1 MIKSVDE
8 YLSLLRKELAGSD
21 AAVVQDALADAEE
34 HLRTALAQ
42 AINGNPNAS
51 EAEALPAIV
60 EKYGSPPEI
69 AAAYRQMEARLPAG
83 LGRYTYAGH
92 RSVFSRFFGVL
103 ADPRAWGALLY
114 LLLSLAIGIVF
125 FTWAVVGVSLSLG
138 LSVLIVGLPFA
149 VLFLLSIRGIA
160 FIEGR
165 LVEALL
171 GVRMPRRRMFSDD
184 RTGFWKRIKDLFT
197 QRITWTALAY
207 CILRLGLG
215 IVYFAVFV
223 LLVGLSI
230 YLIAMPITVGILD
243 MPAYIILGNTEYLA
257 TTWSIPFFFL
267 LGMLLLTATM
277 HLTKLVGRGHGAL
290 AKFMLVSKKD
300 WED

>member
-8 YLSLLRKELAGSD
+8 YLGLLRKELAGSD

-42 AINGNPNAS
+42 AINGNPNTS
-51 EAEALPAIV
+51 EAEAIPAIA
-60 EKYGSPPEI
+60 EKYGSPQEI
-69 AAAYRQMEARLPAG
+69 AAAYRQMESRLPAG
-83 LGRYTYAGH
+83 LGRTAYTGQ
-92 RSVFSRFFGVL
+92 RSILSRFFGVF

-114 LLLSLAIGIVF
+114 LFLSLAIGIVY

-184 RTGFWKRIKDLFT
+184 STGFWKRIKDLFT

-207 CILRLGLG
+207 CILQLGLG

-223 LLVGLSI
+223 VLVGLSI
-230 YLIAMPITVGILD
+230 YLIAMPITVLVLN
-243 MPAYIILGNTEYLA
+243 MPAYIILGDTEYLA

-267 LGMLLLTATM
+267 LGMLLLTATL

-300 WED
+300 

>member
-1 MIKSVDE
+1 MVKSVDE
-8 YLSLLRKELAGSD
+8 YLRLLRKELAGSD

-34 HLRTALAQ
+34 HLRMALAQ
-42 AINGNPNAS
+42 AINGNPNTS
-51 EAEALPAIV
+51 EAEVIPAIA
-60 EKYGSPPEI
+60 EKYGAPQEI
-69 AAAYRQMEARLPAG
+69 AAAYRQMESRLPAG
-83 LGRYTYAGH
+83 LGRTAYTGQ
-92 RSVFSRFFGVL
+92 SSIFSRFFGVF

-114 LLLSLAIGIVF
+114 LFLSLGIGIVY

-138 LSVLIVGLPFA
+138 LLILIVGLPFA

-184 RTGFWKRIKDLFT
+184 TPGFWKRIKNLFT

-215 IVYFAVFV
+215 IVYFTVFV
-223 LLVGLSI
+223 VLTGLSV
-230 YLIAMPITVGILD
+230 YLIAMPITVLVLD
-243 MPAYIILGNTEYLA
+243 MPAYVILGDTEYLA
-257 TTWSIPFFFL
+257 VTWSIPFFFL
-267 LGMLLLTATM
+267 LGVLMLTATM
-277 HLTKLVGRGHGAL
+277 HLAKLVGRGHGAL

-300 WED
+300 

>member
-1 MIKSVDE
+1 MVKSIDE
-8 YLSLLRKELAGSD
+8 YLRLLRKELAGSD
-21 AAVVQDALADAEE
+21 AAVIQDALADAEE
-34 HLRTALAQ
+34 HLRMALAQ
-42 AINGNPNAS
+42 AINGNPTTS
-51 EAEALPAIV
+51 EAEAIPAIA
-60 EKYGSPPEI
+60 ERYGSPQEI
-69 AAAYRQMEARLPAG
+69 AAAYRQMEARLPAS
-83 LGRYTYAGH
+83 LGRSTYVGH

-223 LLVGLSI
+223 LLFGLSI

-243 MPAYIILGNTEYLA
+243 MPAYIILGDTEYLA

-267 LGMLLLTATM
+267 LGMLLLTATL
-277 HLTKLVGRGHGAL
+277 HLTKLVGKGHGAL

-300 WED
+300 

>member
-8 YLSLLRKELAGSD
+8 YLGLLRKELAGSD

-42 AINGNPNAS
+42 AINGNPNTS
-51 EAEALPAIV
+51 EAEAIPAIA
-60 EKYGSPPEI
+60 EKYGSPQEI
-69 AAAYRQMEARLPAG
+69 AAAYRQMESRLPAG
-83 LGRYTYAGH
+83 LGRTAYTGQ
-92 RSVFSRFFGVL
+92 RSILSRFFGVF

-114 LLLSLAIGIVF
+114 LFLSLAIGIVY

-184 RTGFWKRIKDLFT
+184 STAFWKRIKDLFT

-207 CILRLGLG
+207 CILQLGLG

-223 LLVGLSI
+223 VLVGLSI
-230 YLIAMPITVGILD
+230 YLIAMPITVLVLD
-243 MPAYIILGNTEYLA
+243 MPAYVILGDTEYLA

-267 LGMLLLTATM
+267 LGMLLLTATL

-300 WED
+300 

>member
-1 MIKSVDE
+1 MVKSVDE

-21 AAVVQDALADAEE
+21 AAVIQDALADAEE

-42 AINGNPNAS
+42 ALSGRPDMS
-51 EAEALPAIV
+51 EAEAVPPIV
-60 EKYGSPPEI
+60 EKYGSPQEI
-69 AAAYRQMEARLPAG
+69 AAAYRQMEARLPAS
-83 LGRYTYAGH
+83 LGRSSYAGH
-92 RSVFSRFFGVL
+92 RSVFSRFFGVF

-114 LLLSLAIGIVF
+114 LFLSLAIGIVY
-125 FTWAVVGVSLSLG
+125 FTWAVVGISLSLG
-138 LSVLIVGLPFA
+138 LLVLIVGIPFA

-184 RTGFWKRIKDLFT
+184 RTGFWTRIKNLFT

-215 IVYFAVFV
+215 IVYFTVFV
-223 LLVGLSI
+223 VLLGLSV
-230 YLIAMPITVGILD
+230 YLIAMPITVWVLN
-243 MPAYIILGNTEYLA
+243 MPAYIILGDTEYLA
-257 TTWSIPFFFL
+257 TTWSIPFFFV
-267 LGMLLLTATM
+267 LGVLLLPATM
-277 HLTKLVGRGHGAL
+277 HLAKLVGRGHGAL

-300 WED
+300 